1 MWVFF
6 LDISLII
13 LITAGEPKNLHF
25 IPVILKFTRNY
36 VVIYDKGSL
45 CTLGFKKCLL
55 LKYITIS
62 IHQTVIPHVHSIIRV
77 IRWRGEGK
85 QGSYVHLW
93 GGGGKSREVTC
104 VCRGVGK
111 LHVPVILLLWVLRTP
126 DPLSRGNLPLKQ
138 CQHPPQSCPLCS
150 WVPEDVPQQLSLVQ

>member
-62 IHQTVIPHVHSIIRV
+62 IHQTVILHVHSIIRV
-77 IRWRGEGK
+77 IRWRGRGGNREVMRT
-85 QGSYVHLW
+85 Y
-93 GGGGKSREVTC
+93 GGGGKAGKLHVL
-104 VCRGVGK
+104 VGGVGE

-150 WVPEDVPQQLSLVQ
+150 WVPEDVPRQLSLVQ